1 MSDDKNVQQKPI
13 MRGGPMGGGQAGL
26 RGAVEKP
33 KDFWGTLKRLVR
45 YLKPQT
51 LKLTLVI
58 ILAIGS
64 TAFAVYAPKISGN
77 AVNEITNGFV
87 AKSLVSGIS
96 KMQQQYL
103 PQVKEMLQKMQA
115 AEDAAV
121 SQAEAQVKKQFDAQI
136 AAQKQ
141 QAYAQAE
148 AEAKKTI
155 TTNPPKELIAA
166 EQQAEAQVKKQ
177 FDAQISAQKQ
187 QAYTQAE
194 AQATEELAKNPPEAL
209 ITAEQQAIELAQQ
222 AAKQQ
227 VDQQFEA
234 KFPGVPLESIPGY
247 ADALKAAQQ
256 QAAEQAKA
264 QVDATALA
272 QAIAQAKASVDATFA
287 KQQPELDAELA
298 SAQKQAKDQVDAAAL
313 AQAVAQARAA
323 VDATFAKEEQTM
335 RKELADAQN
344 KAADAARAAVEK
356 SFLETAK
363 LTADQLAAMKE
374 IVAIPVVNTI
384 TDYSKRADTIQQLLN
399 LSKNLP
405 ITNTSTG
412 EQVKQFNVSQ
422 TDLDK
427 GIDIIRQNGGA
438 IPFDALGKILLFLL
452 MLYLLSAF
460 LTFLVQY
467 IMSDVAQK
475 TTYSMRKELYDK
487 LTVLPLRYYD
497 SHTTG
502 EIMSRMTNDL
512 DTISTTLQQSITQ
525 LIISATQIVGYIY
538 MMLTISGKLTLITL
552 ATLPLYVIVM
562 ALIIRTSQRYFL
574 SQQTNL
580 GKLSSHA
587 EEMYTGHNV
596 VKAFGHESDS
606 IATFEG
612 VNKELFSSNWKAQF
626 ISGIMMPLTNFV
638 SNIGYVLIAV
648 FGGVYVAKNLL
659 NLGDIVAFIQ
669 YSRSFSQPIVQIANI
684 SNVLQSTM
692 ACAER
697 VFGVLDEQEEIPD
710 AADALVLNNPRGE
723 IQFDHVAFS
732 YSEDK
737 PLFKDMNL
745 NVKQGDTIA
754 IVGPTGA
761 GKTTL
766 VNLLMRFYDVN
777 KGEITFDR
785 FDIRRIRRGDLRT
798 KYGMVLQDTWLFN
811 GTIRENIA
819 YGKENA
825 TDEEVVNASKAAY
838 ADHFIRSLPEG
849 YNTVI
854 NEEGTNISAGEKQLL
869 TIARAFLANPTVLIL
884 DEATSSVDTRTEVLI
899 QKAMSTLMKGRTN
912 FVIAHRLST
921 IRDARKI
928 LVMNHG
934 EIIEQGNHKELLAK
948 KGFYA
953 DLYNSQFTGAEVYEA
968 TD

>member
-1 MSDDKNVQQKPI
+1 
-13 MRGGPMGGGQAGL
+13 MRGPMGAGGQGGL
-26 RGAVEKP
+26 RSAVEKP
-33 KDFWGTLKRLVR
+33 KDFLGTLKRLVK
-45 YLKPQT
+45 YLKPQS
-51 LKLTLVI
+51 LKLTIVI

-96 KMQQQYL
+96 KMQQQYV
-103 PQVKEMLQKMQA
+103 PQVQQMLQKMQS
-115 AEDAAV
+115 AEDAAAL
-121 SQAEAQVKKQFDAQI
+121 QAEEQVKKQFGDTPAEQE
-136 AAQKQ
+136 AATK
-141 QAYAQAE
+141 
-148 AEAKKTI
+148 
-155 TTNPPKELIAA
+155 AA
-166 EQQAEAQVKKQ
+166 E
-177 FDAQISAQKQ
+177 
-187 QAYTQAE
+187 
-194 AQATEELAKNPPEAL
+194 
-209 ITAEQQAIELAQQ
+209 
-222 AAKQQ
+222 
-227 VDQQFEA
+227 
-234 KFPGVPLESIPGY
+234 
-247 ADALKAAQQ
+247 
-256 QAAEQAKA
+256 
-264 QVDATALA
+264 
-272 QAIAQAKASVDATFA
+272 
-287 KQQPELDAELA
+287 
-298 SAQKQAKDQVDAAAL
+298 
-313 AQAVAQARAA
+313 
-323 VDATFAKEEQTM
+323 
-335 RKELADAQN
+335 
-344 KAADAARAAVEK
+344 AARAAVEK
-356 SFLETAK
+356 SFLESAK

-374 IVAIPVVNTI
+374 IVALPVVNII
-384 TDYSKRADTIQQLLN
+384 TDYNKRADTIQELLN

-405 ITNTSTG
+405 LTSTSTG
-412 EQVKQFNVSQ
+412 QAQQFNVSQ

-427 GIDIIRQNGGA
+427 GIDIIRENGGA
-438 IPFDALGKILLFLL
+438 IPFSALGKILLFLL
-452 MLYLLSAF
+452 LLYLLSAL

-487 LTVLPLRYYD
+487 LTILPLRYYD

-525 LIISATQIVGYIY
+525 LIISATQIIGYIY
-538 MMLTISGKLTLITL
+538 MMLTISGMLTLITL

-562 ALIIRTSQRYFL
+562 AIVIRKSQRYFL
-574 SQQTNL
+574 SQQINL

-587 EEMYTGHNV
+587 EEMYTGHDV
-596 VKAFGHESDS
+596 VKAFGHESDA
-606 IATFEG
+606 IATFES
-612 VNKELFSSNWKAQF
+612 VNKNLYAANWRAQF

-638 SNIGYVLIAV
+638 SNLGYVFIAV
-648 FGGVYVAKNLL
+648 VGGVYVTKNLL

-697 VFGVLDEQEEIPD
+697 VFGVLDEQEEIPNAED
-710 AADALVLNNPRGE
+710 AVILSESRGE
-723 IQFDHVAFS
+723 IKLDHVAFS

-745 NVKQGDTIA
+745 DVKQGDTIA

-766 VNLLMRFYDVN
+766 VNLLMRFYDVQ
-777 KGEITFDR
+777 KGKITFDKV
-785 FDIRRIRRGDLRT
+785 DIRDIRRGDLRT

-811 GTIRENIA
+811 GTIHENIA
-819 YGKENA
+819 YGKESA
-825 TDEEVVNASKAAY
+825 TDEEIVAAAKAAY

-921 IRDARKI
+921 IRDAHNI

-934 EIIEQGNHKELLAK
+934 EIIEQGNHKELL
-948 KGFYA
+948 
-953 DLYNSQFTGAEVYEA
+953 V
-968 TD
+968 

>member
-1 MSDDKNVQQKPI
+1 MSDDKNVQQRPI

-33 KDFWGTLKRLVR
+33 KDFWGTLKRLVK

-51 LKLTLVI
+51 LKLSIVM

-96 KMQQQYL
+96 KMQQQYI
-103 PQVKEMLQKMQA
+103 PKVQDMLQKMQA
-115 AEDAAV
+115 AEDAA
-121 SQAEAQVKKQFDAQI
+121 
-136 AAQKQ
+136 AAQASEQVIKQ
-141 QAYAQAE
+141 LGNTPAAQE
-148 AEAKKTI
+148 AAVK
-155 TTNPPKELIAA
+155 AA
-166 EQQAEAQVKKQ
+166 E
-177 FDAQISAQKQ
+177 
-187 QAYTQAE
+187 
-194 AQATEELAKNPPEAL
+194 
-209 ITAEQQAIELAQQ
+209 
-222 AAKQQ
+222 
-227 VDQQFEA
+227 
-234 KFPGVPLESIPGY
+234 
-247 ADALKAAQQ
+247 
-256 QAAEQAKA
+256 
-264 QVDATALA
+264 
-272 QAIAQAKASVDATFA
+272 
-287 KQQPELDAELA
+287 
-298 SAQKQAKDQVDAAAL
+298 
-313 AQAVAQARAA
+313 
-323 VDATFAKEEQTM
+323 
-335 RKELADAQN
+335 
-344 KAADAARAAVEK
+344 AARAAVQK
-356 SFLETAK
+356 SFLESAK
-363 LTADQLAAMKE
+363 LTADQLSAMKQ
-374 IVAIPVVNTI
+374 IVALPVVNTI
-384 TDYSKRADTIQQLLN
+384 TDYNKRADTIQQLLN

-405 ITNTSTG
+405 LTNTTTG
-412 EQVKQFNVSQ
+412 GQTQQFNVSQ

-427 GIDIIRQNGGA
+427 GIDIIRQNGGS

-475 TTYSMRKELYDK
+475 TTYLMRKELYEK

-512 DTISTTLQQSITQ
+512 DTVSTTLQQSITQ
-525 LIISATQIVGYIY
+525 LIISATQIIGYIY

-552 ATLPLYVIVM
+552 ATLPLYVAVM
-562 ALIIRTSQRYFL
+562 TLIIKVSQRYFL
-574 SQQTNL
+574 AQQTEL
-580 GKLSSHA
+580 GRLSSHA

-596 VKAFGHESDS
+596 VKAFGHEKDA
-606 IATFEG
+606 IDTFEG
-612 VNKELFSSNWKAQF
+612 VNKSLFNANWRAQF

-648 FGGVYVAKNLL
+648 AGGIYVTKNLL

-669 YSRSFSQPIVQIANI
+669 YSRNFSQPIVQIANI

-697 VFGVLDEQEEIPD
+697 VFGVLDEQAETPD
-710 AADALVLNNPRGE
+710 PADAIQIVNPRGQ
-723 IQFDHVAFS
+723 IKFDHVAFS

-737 PLFKDMNL
+737 PLFRDMNL
-745 NVKQGDTIA
+745 NVNQGDTIA

-766 VNLLMRFYDVN
+766 VNLLMRFYDVQ
-777 KGEITFDR
+777 KGSITFDEN
-785 FDIRRIRRGDLRT
+785 DIRKFKRGDLRT
-798 KYGMVLQDTWLFN
+798 KFGMVLQDTWLFN

-819 YGKENA
+819 YGREDA
-825 TDEEVVNASKAAY
+825 TEEEIVAAAKAAQ
-838 ADHFIRSLPEG
+838 ADHFIRSLPDG

-899 QKAMSTLMKGRTN
+899 QKAMSTLMQGRTN

-921 IRDARKI
+921 IRDARNI

-934 EIIEQGNHKELLAK
+934 AVIEQGNHKELLAK

-953 DLYNSQFTGAEVYEA
+953 DLYNSQFLGAEVYEA

>member
-1 MSDDKNVQQKPI
+1 MSDDKNIQKRPI
-13 MRGGPMGGGQAGL
+13 MPGGQMFRGGGQSGL
-26 RGAVEKP
+26 RGTVEKP

-45 YLKPQT
+45 YLKPQS
-51 LKLTLVI
+51 LKLIIVI

-87 AKSLVSGIS
+87 ARSLVSGIS
-96 KMQQQYL
+96 KMQQQYI
-103 PQVKEMLQKMQA
+103 PQVQQMLQKMQA

-121 SQAEAQVKKQFDAQI
+121 SQAEAEVKKQFDAQI
-136 AAQKQ
+136 SAQKQ

-166 EQQAEAQVKKQ
+166 EQQAEAEVKKQ

-187 QAYTQAE
+187 QAYAQAE
-194 AQATEELAKNPPEAL
+194 AQATEKLTKNPPAEL
-209 ITAEQQAIELAQQ
+209 IAAEQQAIAVAQKT
-222 AAKQQ
+222 AKQQ

-234 KFPGVPLESIPGY
+234 KFPGVPLETIPGY

-272 QAIAQAKASVDATFA
+272 QAIAQAKAAVDATFA
-287 KQQPELDAELA
+287 KQQPEFDAKLA
-298 SAQKQAKDQVDAAAL
+298 LAQKQAKAQVDATAL
-313 AQAVAQARAA
+313 AQAIAQAKAA
-323 VDATFAKEEQTM
+323 VDATFAKEELTIQ
-335 RKELADAQN
+335 KELADAQN
-344 KAADAARAAVEK
+344 KAADAAKAVVEK
-356 SFLETAK
+356 SFLESAK

-374 IVAIPVVNTI
+374 IVALPVVNTI
-384 TDYSKRADTIQQLLN
+384 TDYNKRADTIQELLN

-405 ITNTSTG
+405 LTNTSTG
-412 EQVKQFNVSQ
+412 GQVKQFNVSQ

-438 IPFDALGKILLFLL
+438 IPFSALGNILLFLL
-452 MLYLLSAF
+452 LLYLLSAL

-525 LIISATQIVGYIY
+525 LIISATQIIGYIY
-538 MMLTISGKLTLITL
+538 MMLTISGSLTFITL

-562 ALIIRTSQRYFL
+562 TFIIKKSQRYFL

-596 VKAFGHESDS
+596 VKAFGHESDA
-606 IATFEG
+606 IATFEE
-612 VNKELFSSNWKAQF
+612 VNKDLFTSNWRAQF

-638 SNIGYVLIAV
+638 SNIGYVFIAV
-648 FGGVYVAKNLL
+648 AGGIYVTKNLL

-697 VFGVLDEQEEIPD
+697 VFGVIDEQEEIPD
-710 AADALVLNNPRGE
+710 AEDALVLSNPRGE

-732 YSEDK
+732 YSVDK
-737 PLFKDMNL
+737 PLFRDMNL
-745 NVKQGDTIA
+745 DVRQGDTIA

-766 VNLLMRFYDVN
+766 VNLLMRFYDVQ
-777 KGEITFDR
+777 KGEIRFDDV
-785 FDIRRIRRGDLRT
+785 DIRRLCRGDLRT
-798 KYGMVLQDTWLFN
+798 KFGMVLQDTWLFN

-819 YGKENA
+819 YGREDA
-825 TDEEVVNASKAAY
+825 TEEEIVAAAKTAH

-849 YNTVI
+849 YDTMI

-899 QKAMSTLMKGRTN
+899 QKAMSTLMKDRTN

-921 IRDARKI
+921 IRDAHNI

-934 EIIEQGNHKELLAK
+934 AIIEQGNHKELLAK

-953 DLYNSQFTGAEVYEA
+953 DLYYSQFAGAEVE
-968 TD
+968 